1 MEPRWV
7 DGNLTVVYTLVI
19 MKTVLNV
26 KVDEKLKKDAQAAA
40 KAIGLPISTVVS
52 AGLREFVRTR
62 SITISDEPRLK
73 PEIEAELLAIE
84 QDITKRKD
92 LSPSF
97 TNLED
102 ARRWLD
108 RER

>member
-1 MEPRWV
+1 
-7 DGNLTVVYTLVI
+7 

-26 KVDEKLKKDAQAAA
+26 KVDEKLKKDAQTAA

-62 SITISDEPRLK
+62 TVIISDPPHLK
-73 PEIEAELLAIE
+73 PEVEKELLKISKEARAGKNI
-84 QDITKRKD
+84 
-92 LSPSF
+92 SPAF

-102 ARRWLD
+102 AFKWLD
-108 RER
+108 S

>member
-1 MEPRWV
+1 
-7 DGNLTVVYTLVI
+7 

-26 KVDEKLKKDAQAAA
+26 KVDQKLKQDAQAAA

-62 SITISDEPRLK
+62 SVTISDEPRLK

-84 QDITKRKD
+84 KDISKRKD
-92 LSPSF
+92 LSPAF
-97 TNLED
+97 DNVGDAIRWLED
-102 ARRWLD
+102 AVQK
-108 RER
+108 EKKQ